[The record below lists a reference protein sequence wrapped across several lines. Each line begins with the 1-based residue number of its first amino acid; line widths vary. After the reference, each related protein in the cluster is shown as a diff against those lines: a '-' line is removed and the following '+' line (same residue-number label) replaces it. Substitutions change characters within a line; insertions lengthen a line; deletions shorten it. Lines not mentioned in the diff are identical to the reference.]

1 MVMRAESAIRRYAE
15 SGDRSRSVTCAG
27 GRGRVDLLGIV
38 RRARQLQRGR
48 GIEDATGLYQA
59 FVVSQASGI
68 WGKAEEVPG
77 SATLN

>member
-1 MVMRAESAIRRYAE
+1 
-15 SGDRSRSVTCAG
+15 
-27 GRGRVDLLGIV
+27 V